1 MSGRCSKC
9 PEKSANLLAAIFGC
23 LAGLFGLG
31 LYLFMV
37 ISDGGVAGYGD
48 ALKIILLNYIQMLHL
63 LSKFPIEW
71 PEIFSVIFQ
80 VGGAITS
87 LGQHVVNLKCMMDN
101 VTDAEIFYMQAIVRK
116 HRLRLHYNKCTL
128 TCCFLLFL
136 LFLLLRLFPSV
147 SSSFASAE
155 ITPTT
160 AFVFN
165 GRLKSHDATIFFQ
178 AWAFIPLV
186 LITCLGCFWTS
197 AYCINR
203 INSNNYICNGR
214 LKFHDAMIKWEIAV
228 VAVLYLLYPTLCGSS
243 FGLFACRTV
252 CNDGKLYLRA
262 DLEEECFLSGGRHEF
277 FAFML
282 GLPML
287 LLYVFGLPLVAYF
300 FVYRLR
306 KRAIKVVFEKKSSS
320 NNNLA
325 GSTTRPRQNSSTGTH
340 TNRRLNRESMQDDG
354 QFKVLG
360 LLFSV
365 FREDTWFWEITIC
378 WRKVVLAA
386 IGVFGAQM
394 GELQIHGKLLRRI
407 FLGTF
412 SAVVHELGLIV
423 WSLYFK
429 LPVTSCFLMF
439 IILVTAVV
447 RPFEHG
453 KRGTLIQGLE
463 LASLVAIWLTC
474 KCLVLPVQ
482 QFCNCIDNVL
492 AMD

>member
-1 MSGRCSKC
+1 M
-9 PEKSANLLAAIFGC
+9 
-23 LAGLFGLG
+23 
-31 LYLFMV
+31 
-37 ISDGGVAGYGD
+37 
-48 ALKIILLNYIQMLHL
+48 
-63 LSKFPIEW
+63 
-71 PEIFSVIFQ
+71 
-80 VGGAITS
+80 
-87 LGQHVVNLKCMMDN
+87 
-101 VTDAEIFYMQAIVRK
+101 
-116 HRLRLHYNKCTL
+116 
-128 TCCFLLFL
+128 
-136 LFLLLRLFPSV
+136 
-147 SSSFASAE
+147 
-155 ITPTT
+155 
-160 AFVFN
+160 
-165 GRLKSHDATIFFQ
+165 
-178 AWAFIPLV
+178 
-186 LITCLGCFWTS
+186 
-197 AYCINR
+197 
-203 INSNNYICNGR
+203 
-214 LKFHDAMIKWEIAV
+214 
-228 VAVLYLLYPTLCGSS
+228 AVLYLLYPTLCGSS

-325 GSTTRPRQNSSTGTH
+325 VSTTRPRQNSSTGTR

-386 IGVFGAQM
+386 IGVFGGQM

-423 WSLYFK
+423 LVSLLQTASDVVFFNVYH
-429 LPVTSCFLMF
+429 SCY
-439 IILVTAVV
+439 
-447 RPFEHG
+447 G
-453 KRGTLIQGLE
+453 GG
-463 LASLVAIWLTC
+463 AS
-474 KCLVLPVQ
+474 
-482 QFCNCIDNVL
+482 F
-492 AMD
+492 